1 MKKHNVMKCYVFR
14 NQVNMRVLEGL
25 KPEKV
30 FYYFEEIS
38 QIPRG
43 SGNEKQISDYL
54 FNLAGS
60 KGWEVIQDD
69 HLNIIIKKPA
79 SKGYENAPVVM
90 LQGHMDMVCEKNE
103 GVVHDFE
110 KDPIKLRIVDGHI
123 YGTDTTLGAD
133 NGIAV
138 AYALSVLDSDLEHP
152 SLEVL
157 ITTDEEKG
165 MTGAANIDGNL
176 FKSQYLLNLDSEE
189 EGVFTSG
196 CAGGSEIDFKIPLKF
211 QGSKEKAFKLSVKG
225 LSGGHS
231 GVDIDKEKGN
241 ANKILGRVLS
251 DLKDEV
257 NLASIDGGSKT
268 NAIPRE
274 ANALITIKDIDSVTE
289 KVIKWNKILNNE
301 LAFTDPSITVELHNL
316 NKEIFPLEKHIFEK
330 ALALINLT
338 PVGVLSRSTAIDL
351 VISSNN
357 LGVITT
363 DEKYI
368 TLYNH
373 PRSSVESLLTE
384 GFIPAMKLL
393 AALVGVEYEIGSYYP
408 GWEYAKESKIRDI
421 CIEVYKNMFNKE
433 PIVGAIHA
441 GLECGLLMGKISGLD
456 AISMGPDAY
465 DAHSPNEHV
474 NISSVE
480 NIYNLLCEILKNIK

>member
-1 MKKHNVMKCYVFR
+1 
-14 NQVNMRVLEGL
+14 MRVLEGL

-38 QIPRG
+38 KIPRC

-54 FNLAGS
+54 YNLAKT
-60 KGWEVIQDD
+60 KGWEVIQDE

-79 SKGYENAPVVM
+79 AKGYENAPTVM

-103 GVVHDFE
+103 GIEHDFE
-110 KDPIKLRIVDGHI
+110 NDPIKLSIKDGYI
-123 YGTDTTLGAD
+123 YADNTTLGAD

-165 MTGAANIDGNL
+165 MTGASNIDGSL
-176 FKSQYLLNLDSEE
+176 FKSKYLLNLDSEE

-196 CAGGSEIDFKIPLKF
+196 CAGGSEVNFKIPVKL
-211 QGSKEKAFKLSVKG
+211 QSSKEKAFKLSVKG

-231 GVDIDKEKGN
+231 GADVHKEKGN
-241 ANKILGRVLS
+241 ANKILGRILY
-251 DLKDEV
+251 DLIDV
-257 NLASIDGGSKT
+257 VDLAGIDGGSKA

-274 ANALITIKDIDSVTE
+274 ANAVITIKDLDNA
-289 KVIKWNKILNNE
+289 KVKINKWNGLLKNE
-301 LAFTDPSITVELHNL
+301 FSFTDPGITVELTAL
-316 NKEIFPLEKHIFEK
+316 NEEVSTLKKEIFRKTV
-330 ALALINLT
+330 ALINLI
-338 PVGVLSRSTAIDL
+338 PVGVLSRSTVIDL

-357 LGVITT
+357 LGIIST
-363 DEKYI
+363 DENYI
-368 TLYNH
+368 TLCNH

-384 GFIPAMKLL
+384 GFIPAMKQLSSIL
-393 AALVGVEYEIGSYYP
+393 GVECEMGSHYP
-408 GWEYAKESKIRDI
+408 GWEYAKESAIRDI
-421 CIEVYKNMFNKE
+421 CIETYRDMFNGE
-433 PIVGAIHA
+433 PVVGAIHA
-441 GLECGLLMGKISGLD
+441 GLECGLLMSKIQGLD
-456 AISMGPDAY
+456 AISMGPDAH

-474 NISSVE
+474 SISSVE
-480 NIYNLLCEILKNIK
+480 NVYRLLCEILKRIK

>member
-1 MKKHNVMKCYVFR
+1 MS
-14 NQVNMRVLEGL
+14 RVLEGL

-43 SGNEKQISDYL
+43 SGNEEQISDYL
-54 FNLAGS
+54 YNLAKS
-60 KGWEVIQDD
+60 KGWEAIQDE

-79 SKGYENAPVVM
+79 SKGYENAPTVM

-103 GVVHDFE
+103 GVDHDFE
-110 KDPIKLRIVDGHI
+110 KDPIKLRIVDGYI

-165 MTGAANIDGNL
+165 MTGAANLDGNL
-176 FKSQYLLNLDSEE
+176 FESKYLLNLDSEE

-196 CAGGSEIDFKIPLKF
+196 CAGGSEVDFKIPVKF
-211 QGSKEKAFKLSVKG
+211 QNSKEKAYKLSVKG

-231 GVDIDKEKGN
+231 GTDIHKEKGN
-241 ANKILGRVLS
+241 ANKILGRILY
-251 DLKDEV
+251 DLMYCVD
-257 NLASIDGGSKT
+257 LASIDGGSKT

-274 ANALITIKDIDSVTE
+274 ANAVITINNLNKATE
-289 KVIKWNKILNNE
+289 KINKWNEILKNE
-301 LAFTDPSITVELHNL
+301 LAFTDPTVTVTLTEL
-316 NKEIFPLEKHIFEK
+316 NKEIFPLEKEIFNK
-330 ALALINLT
+330 TVALINLI
-338 PVGVLSRSTAIDL
+338 PIGVLSRSTAIDL

-368 TLYNH
+368 TLFNH
-373 PRSSVESLLTE
+373 PRSSVETLITE
-384 GFIPAMKLL
+384 GFIPAMKQLGSIIG
-393 AALVGVEYEIGSYYP
+393 AECETGSYYP

-421 CIEVYKNMFNKE
+421 CIEVYKDMFKKE
-433 PIVGAIHA
+433 PVVGAIHA
-441 GLECGLLMGKISGLD
+441 GLECGLLMGKIPGLD
-456 AISMGPDAY
+456 AISMGPDAH

-474 NISSVE
+474 SISSVG
-480 NIYNLLCEILKNIK
+480 NVYSLLCEMLKRIK

>member
-1 MKKHNVMKCYVFR
+1 
-14 NQVNMRVLEGL
+14 MRVLEGL

-38 QIPRG
+38 KIPRD
-43 SGNEKQISDYL
+43 SGREMQISNYL
-54 FNLAGS
+54 LNLAKS
-60 KGWEVIQDD
+60 KGWEVIQDE
-69 HLNIIIKKPA
+69 HLNIIIRKPA
-79 SKGYENAPVVM
+79 TKGYEDAPTVM

-103 GVVHDFE
+103 GVDHDFS
-110 KDPIKLRIVDGHI
+110 KDPIKLRVIDGHI

-138 AYALSVLDSDLEHP
+138 AMALSVLDSDLEHP

-165 MTGAANIDGNL
+165 MTGAANLDGSL
-176 FKSQYLLNLDSEE
+176 FKSKYLLNIDSEE

-196 CAGGSEIDFKIPLKF
+196 CAGGSEIDFKIPLRYKNTK
-211 QGSKEKAFKLSVKG
+211 GKAYRISVKG

-231 GVDIDKEKGN
+231 GVDIHKEKGN
-241 ANKILGRVLS
+241 ANKILGRILY
-251 DLKDEV
+251 DLMDYV
-257 NLASIDGGSKT
+257 DLVSIDGGSKT

-274 ANALITIKDIDSVTE
+274 ANAVITINNFDIANE
-289 KVIKWNKILNNE
+289 KIEKWNGILKNE
-301 LAFTDPSITVELHNL
+301 LAFTNPTISVVLTDL
-316 NKEIFPLEKHIFEK
+316 NEETFPLENEIFGK
-330 ALALINLT
+330 VLALINLI

-357 LGVITT
+357 LGVINS

-368 TLYNH
+368 RLYNH
-373 PRSSVESLLTE
+373 PRSSVETLLTNN
-384 GFIPAMKLL
+384 FIPAMKQL
-393 AALVGVEYEIGSYYP
+393 AYQIGVEYEIGSYYP

-421 CIEVYKNMFNKE
+421 CINVYKDMFKKE
-433 PIVGAIHA
+433 PFVGAIHA
-441 GLECGLLMGKISGLD
+441 GLECGLLMGKIPGLD
-456 AISMGPDAY
+456 AISMGPDAH

-474 NISSVE
+474 SIKSVE
-480 NIYNLLCEILKNIK
+480 NVYNLLCEILKKIK

>member
-1 MKKHNVMKCYVFR
+1 
-14 NQVNMRVLEGL
+14 MRVLEGL

-38 QIPRG
+38 KIPRD
-43 SGNEKQISDYL
+43 SGREMQISNYL
-54 FNLAGS
+54 LNLAKS
-60 KGWEVIQDD
+60 KGWEVIQDE
-69 HLNIIIKKPA
+69 HLNIIIRKPA
-79 SKGYENAPVVM
+79 TKGYEDAPTVM

-103 GVVHDFE
+103 GVDHDFS
-110 KDPIKLRIVDGHI
+110 KDPIKLRVIDGHI

-138 AYALSVLDSDLEHP
+138 AMALSVLDSDLEHP

-165 MTGAANIDGNL
+165 MTGAANLDGSL
-176 FKSQYLLNLDSEE
+176 FKSKYLLNIDSEE

-196 CAGGSEIDFKIPLKF
+196 CAGGSEIDFKIPLRYKNTK
-211 QGSKEKAFKLSVKG
+211 GKAYRISVKG

-231 GVDIDKEKGN
+231 GVDIHKEKGN
-241 ANKILGRVLS
+241 ANKILGRILY
-251 DLKDEV
+251 DLMDYV
-257 NLASIDGGSKT
+257 DLVSIDGGSKT

-274 ANALITIKDIDSVTE
+274 ANAVITINNFDIANE
-289 KVIKWNKILNNE
+289 KIEKWNGILKNE
-301 LAFTDPSITVELHNL
+301 LAFTDPTISVVLTDL
-316 NKEIFPLEKHIFEK
+316 NEETFPLENEIFGK
-330 ALALINLT
+330 VLALINLI

-357 LGVITT
+357 LGVITS

-368 TLYNH
+368 RLYNH
-373 PRSSVESLLTE
+373 PRSSVETLLTNN
-384 GFIPAMKLL
+384 FIPAMKQL
-393 AALVGVEYEIGSYYP
+393 AYQIGVEYEIGSYYP

-421 CIEVYKNMFNKE
+421 CINVYKDMFKKE
-433 PIVGAIHA
+433 PFVGAIHA
-441 GLECGLLMGKISGLD
+441 GLECGLLMGKIPGLD
-456 AISMGPDAY
+456 AISMGPDAH

-474 NISSVE
+474 SIKSVE
-480 NIYNLLCEILKNIK
+480 NVYNLLCEILKKIK

>member
-1 MKKHNVMKCYVFR
+1 
-14 NQVNMRVLEGL
+14 MRVLEGL

-38 QIPRG
+38 KIPRD
-43 SGNEKQISDYL
+43 SGREMQISNYL
-54 FNLAGS
+54 LNLAKS
-60 KGWEVIQDD
+60 KGWEVIQDE
-69 HLNIIIKKPA
+69 HLNIIIRKPA
-79 SKGYENAPVVM
+79 TKGYEDAPTVM

-103 GVVHDFE
+103 GVDHDFS
-110 KDPIKLRIVDGHI
+110 KDPIKLRVIDGHI

-138 AYALSVLDSDLEHP
+138 AMALSVLDSDLEHP

-165 MTGAANIDGNL
+165 MTGAANLDGSL
-176 FKSQYLLNLDSEE
+176 FKSKYLLNIDSEE

-196 CAGGSEIDFKIPLKF
+196 CAGGSEIDFKIPLRYKNTK
-211 QGSKEKAFKLSVKG
+211 GKAYRISVKG

-231 GVDIDKEKGN
+231 GVDIHKEKGN
-241 ANKILGRVLS
+241 ANKILGRILY
-251 DLKDEV
+251 DLMDYV
-257 NLASIDGGSKT
+257 DLVSIDGGSKT

-274 ANALITIKDIDSVTE
+274 ANAVITINNFDKVNE
-289 KVIKWNKILNNE
+289 KIEKWNGILKNE
-301 LAFTDPSITVELHNL
+301 LAFTDPTISVVLTDL
-316 NKEIFPLEKHIFEK
+316 NEETFPLENEIFGK
-330 ALALINLT
+330 VLALINLI

-357 LGVITT
+357 LGVINS

-368 TLYNH
+368 RLYNH
-373 PRSSVESLLTE
+373 PRSSVETLLTNN
-384 GFIPAMKLL
+384 FIPAMKQL
-393 AALVGVEYEIGSYYP
+393 AYQIGVEYEIGSYYP

-421 CIEVYKNMFNKE
+421 CINVYKDMFKKE
-433 PIVGAIHA
+433 PFVGAIHA
-441 GLECGLLMGKISGLD
+441 GLECGLLMGKIPGLD
-456 AISMGPDAY
+456 AISMGPDAH

-474 NISSVE
+474 SIKSVE
-480 NIYNLLCEILKNIK
+480 NVYNLLCEILKKIK

>member
-1 MKKHNVMKCYVFR
+1 MS
-14 NQVNMRVLEGL
+14 RVLEGL

-38 QIPRG
+38 KIPRC

-54 FNLAGS
+54 YHLAKT
-60 KGWEVIQDD
+60 KGWEAIQDE
-69 HLNIIIKKPA
+69 HLNVIIKKPA
-79 SKGYENAPVVM
+79 SQGYENAPTVM

-103 GVVHDFE
+103 GVEHDFE
-110 KDPIKLRIVDGHI
+110 KDPIALRIKDGHI
-123 YGTDTTLGAD
+123 YADHTTLGAD

-165 MTGAANIDGNL
+165 MTGASNIDGGL
-176 FKSQYLLNLDSEE
+176 FKRKYLLNLDSEE

-196 CAGGSEIDFKIPLKF
+196 CAGGSEIDFKISVKF
-211 QGSKEKAFKLSVKG
+211 QSSKEKAFRLSMKG

-231 GVDIDKEKGN
+231 GTDIHKEKGN
-241 ANKILGRVLS
+241 ANKILGRILY
-251 DLKDEV
+251 DLMDSV
-257 NLASIDGGSKT
+257 DLASIDGGSKT

-274 ANALITIKDIDSVTE
+274 ANAVITTRNLDKATE
-289 KVIKWNKILNNE
+289 KIDKWNEILKNE
-301 LAFTDPSITVELHNL
+301 LSFTDPSITVTLTEL
-316 NKEIFPLEKHIFEK
+316 NKEIFPLEKEVFK
-330 ALALINLT
+330 KTVALINLI
-338 PVGVLSRSTAIDL
+338 PVGVLSRSTVIDL
-351 VISSNN
+351 IISSNN

-368 TLYNH
+368 TLFNH

-384 GFIPAMKLL
+384 GFIPAMKQLGSVIG
-393 AALVGVEYEIGSYYP
+393 AECEEGSYYP
-408 GWEYAKESKIRDI
+408 GWAYAKESAVRDI
-421 CIEVYKNMFNKE
+421 CIEAYRDMFKKE
-433 PIVGAIHA
+433 PVVGAIHA
-441 GLECGLLMGKISGLD
+441 GLECGLLMGKIPGLD

-474 NISSVE
+474 RISSVE
-480 NIYNLLCEILKNIK
+480 NVYNLLCEILKRIK